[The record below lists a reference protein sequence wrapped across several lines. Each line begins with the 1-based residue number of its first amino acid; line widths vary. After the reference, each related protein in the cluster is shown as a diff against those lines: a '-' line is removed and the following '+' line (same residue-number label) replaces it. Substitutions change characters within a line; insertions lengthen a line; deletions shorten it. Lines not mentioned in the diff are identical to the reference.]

1 MKKNIWIFHPY
12 ATPTEL
18 IGLTRPYEFAKE
30 LKKYG
35 YNVTI
40 FSSSYLHYT
49 SENLINTKEKFLSKQ
64 YEGIDFVF
72 IKTRTYKNNGIERIL
87 NFFDYYINLNKYI
100 KKIEEYEKPDII
112 YASSPHPLSLLIGI
126 KVSKKFKV
134 KCIGEVRDFWPEVFF
149 LGEKLKEKSIFGKI
163 LLRGER
169 YLYKNVD
176 ALIFLKEGDI
186 NYIKEHKWD
195 LIQGGD
201 IDLNK
206 VFYINNGVDLKE
218 FDKNIEIFKYEDKD
232 LENKKFKI
240 VYIGAIRRVNNLQ
253 RIVDVANK
261 LKQDLDIEF
270 LIFGDGSEKEKLELE
285 CKKKEI
291 NNVKFKGYVSK
302 KYIPYILSKSNL
314 NILNYSQNEYNW
326 SRGNSSNKLFEYMAS
341 GIPILSTIKTGYSI
355 IDKYKC
361 GIELQNGTVEEFYKK
376 ILEIKNMEKEKYLQM
391 SLNAR
396 KGAEDFTFEKLCLKL
411 VNIIENK

>member
-12 ATPTEL
+12 ATPIEL

-49 SENLINTKEKFLSKQ
+49 SENLINTKEKFLLKQ

-72 IKTRTYKNNGIERIL
+72 IKTRTYKNNGVERVL
-87 NFFDYYINLNKYI
+87 NFFDYYINLNNYI
-100 KKIEEYEKPDII
+100 KKIKRYEKPDII

-126 KVSKKFKV
+126 KASKKFKV
-134 KCIGEVRDFWPEVFF
+134 KCIGEIRDLWPEVFF
-149 LGEKLKEKSIFGKI
+149 LGGRLKEKTIFGKI

-195 LIQGGD
+195 LKQGGD

-206 VFYINNGVDLKE
+206 IFYINNGVDLKE
-218 FDKNIEIFKYEDKD
+218 FDKNIETFKYEDKD
-232 LENKKFKI
+232 LKSKKFKI

-253 RIVDVANK
+253 RIVDVADK

-270 LIFGDGSEKEKLELE
+270 LIFGDGNEKEKLELE
-285 CKKKEI
+285 CKKKQI

-302 KYIPYILSKSNL
+302 KYIPYILSRSSL

-376 ILEIKNMEKEKYLQM
+376 ILEIKNMKKEIYLQM

-396 KGAEDFTFEKLCLKL
+396 KGTEDFTFEKLTLKL
-411 VNIIENK
+411 INIIENK

>member
-18 IGLTRPYEFAKE
+18 IGLTRPYELAKE

-40 FSSSYLHYT
+40 FSSSYLHYV
-49 SENLINTKEKFLSKQ
+49 SENLINDKEIFLLKQ
-64 YEGIDFVF
+64 YEGINFVF

-87 NFFDYYINLNKYI
+87 NFFDYYINLKKYI
-100 KKIEEYEKPDII
+100 KELKNFEKPDII

-126 KVSKKFKV
+126 KISKSFKI

-149 LGEKLKEKSIFGKI
+149 LGGKLKEKSIFGKI
-163 LLRGER
+163 LLRTER

-176 ALIFLKEGDI
+176 SLIFLKEGDKE
-186 NYIKEHKWD
+186 YIKEHKWN
-195 LIQGGD
+195 IEQGGD

-206 VFYINNGVDLKE
+206 IYYINNGVNLKE
-218 FDKNIEIFKYEDKD
+218 FDKNIELFKYEDKD

-240 VYIGAIRRVNNLQ
+240 IYIGAVRKINNLQ
-253 RIVDVANK
+253 KIVEVADK
-261 LKQDLDIEF
+261 LKQNSDIEF
-270 LIFGDGSEKEKLELE
+270 LIFGDGNEKEKLEIE
-285 CKKKEI
+285 CKSKRI
-291 NNVKFKGYVSK
+291 TNIKFKGYVNK

-396 KGAEDFTFEKLCLKL
+396 KAAEEFSFEKLVLKL
-411 VNIIENK
+411 IEIFESK